1 MENWSREDLVNE
13 INWLRDTSEKLLTL
27 TTRRFKRSQEMRN
40 HIQYLEQTARARIDT
55 IGVMTKEINRLRA
68 ALEKTQR

>member
-27 TTRRFKRSQEMRN
+27 TTRRFKRSQEMHN

-55 IGVMTKEINRLRA
+55 IGVMTKEINRLRD
-68 ALEKTQR
+68 ALEKTQQ